1 MSESLG
7 PIANGLRTPDFV
19 RRPDFQLANLAFIRE
34 NVTINTIENVFLR
47 NFSRRRAGFFHSD
60 SVVKA

>member
-34 NVTINTIENVFLR
+34 NVTINTIENVF
-47 NFSRRRAGFFHSD
+47 
-60 SVVKA
+60 